1 MPLICNSRKT
11 VVLGRDEIGAAADFI
26 KVFAGGNHVRGRFT
40 LTAAQNYRNWSAQ
53 TSFLAVGAEVP
64 SESSVNNEE
73 NSGEFDFILPIALG
87 HTLHE
92 IMTNLLD
99 LRTLRDAQE
108 HRDAE

>member
-1 MPLICNSRKT
+1 M
-11 VVLGRDEIGAAADFI
+11 
-26 KVFAGGNHVRGRFT
+26 RGRFN
-40 LTAAQNYRNWSAQ
+40 LTAAQNYRKCSAQ
-53 TSFLAVGAEVP
+53 TSFLAVGAQVLR
-64 SESSVNNEE
+64 SRHVSNEE
-73 NSGEFDFILPIALG
+73 KSGEFDFILSIALG